1 MINKNIEEL
10 FKQALEGHEL
20 PYDASA
26 WKSLT
31 NKLDKNIPIQSPVKV
46 WRWVLGSVVL
56 ISITSLLL
64 WNNAKETG
72 IIKKNEIAEN
82 SSKNYKPTKIEKSTN
97 KKDITSQN
105 IQKNKKQALTI
116 CTFGEVIEM
125 PTIYTDYNEYENLHI
140 DEIKQADIFSTDEQ
154 IEPVPMQEND
164 LIVNSSIVYPTL
176 SFNCIGDKKALS
188 NKNAT
193 DLVLVTPSNQQLI
206 LPAKSE
212 TSVTIEEKGYYRIG
226 TMSSEG
232 IFNEHT
238 NQLVNESPTLDFSLE
253 DQNYINGLPTLPI
266 NVKSNETTI
275 AIYLNNKLVGS
286 NLKETEIYL
295 FKKGD
300 NQITVSCSNEFN
312 CKSSITKTVNTVEDY
327 NLLAVNAFDPF
338 SNDARKSTFM
348 PFALTQRKTPFNLII
363 IDPSDGGI
371 VFESSDASNAWDGYD
386 KRNGKMATANKAY
399 IWKVNIANPEY
410 KENTEYKGTIVR
422 L

>member
-1 MINKNIEEL
+1 MTNKNIEEL

-26 WKSLT
+26 WKGLT
-31 NKLDKNIPIQSPVKV
+31 NKLDKNIPAQSPVKV
-46 WRWVLGSVVL
+46 WRWVLGSLLL
-56 ISITSLLL
+56 ISITSLFL
-64 WNNAKETG
+64 WNNSKETSNT
-72 IIKKNEIAEN
+72 KKNEIGEN
-82 SSKNYKPTKIEKSTN
+82 SSKKNKPTKIELSNN
-97 KKDITSQN
+97 KKDITF
-105 IQKNKKQALTI
+105 QKNKKQ
-116 CTFGEVIEM
+116 EVAIIQENIFKM
-125 PTIYTDYNEYENLHI
+125 PTIDTEYNENENI
-140 DEIKQADIFSTDEQ
+140 IVEIKNADIFSTDEQ
-154 IEPVPMQEND
+154 IEPIPMQEND
-164 LIVNSSIVYPTL
+164 IAVNSSIVYPTL
-176 SFNCIGDKKALS
+176 AFNCIGDQKVLL

-193 DLVLVTPSNQQLI
+193 DLVLVTPSNLQLI
-206 LPAKSE
+206 IPAKSE
-212 TSVTIEEKGYYRIG
+212 TTVTIEEKGYYRIG
-226 TMSSEG
+226 KMSAEG

-238 NQLVNESPTLDFSLE
+238 NQLVNESPTLDFNVE
-253 DQNYINGLPTLPI
+253 DLNYINGLPTLPI

>member
-1 MINKNIEEL
+1 MTNKNIEEL

-26 WKSLT
+26 WKGLT
-31 NKLDKNIPIQSPVKV
+31 NKLDKNIPAQSPVKV
-46 WRWVLGSVVL
+46 WRWVLGSLVL

-64 WNNAKETG
+64 WNNSKETSNT
-72 IIKKNEIAEN
+72 KKNEIGEN
-82 SSKNYKPTKIEKSTN
+82 TSQKGKPTKIEKSTN
-97 KKDITSQN
+97 KQDII
-105 IQKNKKQALTI
+105 IQKDKKQAVAITQENVFEI
-116 CTFGEVIEM
+116 
-125 PTIYTDYNEYENLHI
+125 PTINSDFHENENLHV
-140 DEIKQADIFSTDEQ
+140 DEIQKEEIVSTDEQ
-154 IEPVPMQEND
+154 ENPVAKNEND
-164 LIVNSSIVYPTL
+164 MTINSSLVYPSL
-176 SFNCIGDKKALS
+176 AFNCIGDQKVLS

-206 LPAKSE
+206 IPAKSE

-226 TMSSEG
+226 KMSSEG

-238 NQLVNESPTLDFSLE
+238 NQLVNESPSLDFSIE
-253 DQNYINGLPTLPI
+253 DLNYLNGLPTLPI
-266 NVKSNETTI
+266 NIKSNETTI
-275 AIYLNNKLVGS
+275 AIYLNNKLVAS

-295 FKKGD
+295 FKKGA
-300 NQITVSCSNEFN
+300 NQVSISCSNEFN
-312 CKSSITKTVNTVEDY
+312 CKATITKTVNTFEDY

-348 PFALTQRKTPFNLII
+348 PFALTQRKTAFNLII

-386 KRNGKMATANKAY
+386 KRNGKMAAANKAF
-399 IWKVNIANPEY
+399 IWKVNIANPEH
-410 KENTEYKGTIVR
+410 KENIEYKGTIVR

>member
-1 MINKNIEEL
+1 MTNKNIEEL

-26 WKSLT
+26 WKGLT
-31 NKLDKNIPIQSPVKV
+31 NKLDKNIPAQSPVKV

-64 WNNAKETG
+64 WNNSKETSNT
-72 IIKKNEIAEN
+72 KKNEIGEN
-82 SSKNYKPTKIEKSTN
+82 TSQKGKPTKIEKSTN
-97 KKDITSQN
+97 KQDVTLI
-105 IQKNKKQALTI
+105 KKQAVAI
-116 CTFGEVIEM
+116 IQENVFEI
-125 PTIYTDYNEYENLHI
+125 PTINSDFYENENLNV
-140 DEIKQADIFSTDEQ
+140 DEIQKEEIISTVEQ
-154 IEPVPMQEND
+154 IESVQKHEND
-164 LIVNSSIVYPTL
+164 VAVNSSIVYPTL
-176 SFNCIGDKKALS
+176 SFNCIGDQKALS
-188 NKNAT
+188 NINAT

-206 LPAKSE
+206 LPAKS
-212 TSVTIEEKGYYRIG
+212 VTFVTTKEKGHYRIG
-226 TMSSEG
+226 TMSPEG

-238 NQLVNESPTLDFSLE
+238 NQLVNESPSLDVSLE
-253 DQNYINGLPTLPI
+253 DLNYLNGLPTLPI
-266 NVKSNETTI
+266 SIKSNETTL
-275 AIYLNNKLVGS
+275 AIYLNNKLVAS
-286 NLKETEIYL
+286 NIKETEIYL

-312 CKSSITKTVNTVEDY
+312 CKASITKTVNTVEDY

-348 PFALTQRKTPFNLII
+348 PFALTQRKTAFNLII

-386 KRNGKMATANKAY
+386 KRNGKMVTANKAY
-399 IWKVNIANPEY
+399 IWKVNIANPEH
-410 KENTEYKGTIVR
+410 KENIEYKGTIVR

>member
-1 MINKNIEEL
+1 MTNKNIEEL

-26 WKSLT
+26 WKGLT
-31 NKLDKNIPIQSPVKV
+31 NKLDKNIPAQSPVKV

-64 WNNAKETG
+64 WNNSKETSNT
-72 IIKKNEIAEN
+72 KKNEIGEN
-82 SSKNYKPTKIEKSTN
+82 TSKKGKPTKIEKSTN
-97 KKDITSQN
+97 KQDVT
-105 IQKNKKQALTI
+105 IQKNKKQAVAITQENVFEI
-116 CTFGEVIEM
+116 
-125 PTIYTDYNEYENLHI
+125 PTIDTDYNENENLHV
-140 DEIKQADIFSTDEQ
+140 DEIQKEEIVSTDER
-154 IEPVPMQEND
+154 IDPVQKHEND
-164 LIVNSSIVYPTL
+164 MPVNSSIVYPTL
-176 SFNCIGDKKALS
+176 SFNCIGDQKVLS

-193 DLVLVTPSNQQLI
+193 DLVLVTPSNLQLI
-206 LPAKSE
+206 IPAKSE

-226 TMSSEG
+226 KMSAEG

-238 NQLVNESPTLDFSLE
+238 NQLVNESPSLDFSVE
-253 DQNYINGLPTLPI
+253 DLNYLNGLPTLPI
-266 NVKSNETTI
+266 NIKSNETTI
-275 AIYLNNKLVGS
+275 AIYLNNKLVAS

-295 FKKGD
+295 FKKGA
-300 NQITVSCSNEFN
+300 NQVSISCSNEFN
-312 CKSSITKTVNTVEDY
+312 CKATITKTVNTVEDY

-348 PFALTQRKTPFNLII
+348 PFALTQRKTAFNLII

-386 KRNGKMATANKAY
+386 KRNGKMAAANKAY
-399 IWKVNIANPEY
+399 IWKVNIANPEH
-410 KENTEYKGTIVR
+410 KENIEYKGTIVR

>member
-1 MINKNIEEL
+1 MTNKNIEEL

-31 NKLDKNIPIQSPVKV
+31 NQLDKNIPAQSPVKV

-64 WNNAKETG
+64 WNNSKETSNT
-72 IIKKNEIAEN
+72 KKNEIGEN
-82 SSKNYKPTKIEKSTN
+82 TSQKGKPTKIEKSTN
-97 KKDITSQN
+97 KKSII
-105 IQKNKKQALTI
+105 IQKDKKQAVAITQENV
-116 CTFGEVIEM
+116 FEM
-125 PTIYTDYNEYENLHI
+125 PTINSDFHENENLNV
-140 DEIKQADIFSTDEQ
+140 DEIQKEEIISTDEQ
-154 IEPVPMQEND
+154 ENPVAKNEND
-164 LIVNSSIVYPTL
+164 VAVNSSIVYPTL
-176 SFNCIGDKKALS
+176 AFNCIGDQKVLS

-193 DLVLVTPSNQQLI
+193 DLVLVTPSNLQLI
-206 LPAKSE
+206 IPAKSE

-226 TMSSEG
+226 KMSSEG

-253 DQNYINGLPTLPI
+253 DLNYINGLPTLPI

-275 AIYLNNKLVGS
+275 AIYLNNKLVGL

-312 CKSSITKTVNTVEDY
+312 CKASITKTVNTVEDY

-348 PFALTQRKTPFNLII
+348 PFALTQRKTAFNLII

-386 KRNGKMATANKAY
+386 KRNGKMAAANKAY
-399 IWKVNIANPEY
+399 IWKVNIANPEH
-410 KENTEYKGTIVR
+410 KENIEYKGTIVR

>member
-1 MINKNIEEL
+1 MTNKNIEEL

-26 WKSLT
+26 WKGLT
-31 NKLDKNIPIQSPVKV
+31 NKLDKNIPAQSPVKV
-46 WRWVLGSVVL
+46 WRWVLGSLLL
-56 ISITSLLL
+56 ISITSLFL
-64 WNNAKETG
+64 WNNSKETSNT
-72 IIKKNEIAEN
+72 KKNEIGEN
-82 SSKNYKPTKIEKSTN
+82 SSKKNKPTKIELSNN
-97 KKDITSQN
+97 KKDITF
-105 IQKNKKQALTI
+105 QKNKKQ
-116 CTFGEVIEM
+116 EVAIIQENIFKM
-125 PTIYTDYNEYENLHI
+125 PTIDTEYNENENI
-140 DEIKQADIFSTDEQ
+140 IVEIKNADIFSTDEQ
-154 IEPVPMQEND
+154 IEPIPMQEND
-164 LIVNSSIVYPTL
+164 IAVNSSIVYPTL
-176 SFNCIGDKKALS
+176 AFNCIGDQKVLL

-193 DLVLVTPSNQQLI
+193 DLVLVTPSNLQLI
-206 LPAKSE
+206 IPAKSE
-212 TSVTIEEKGYYRIG
+212 TTVTIEEKGYYRIG
-226 TMSSEG
+226 KMSAEG

-238 NQLVNESPTLDFSLE
+238 NQLVNESPTLDFNVE
-253 DQNYINGLPTLPI
+253 DLNYINGLPTLPI

-300 NQITVSCSNEFN
+300 NQITVYSSNEFN

>member
-1 MINKNIEEL
+1 MTNKNIEEL
-10 FKQALEGHEL
+10 FKQALDGHEL

-26 WKSLT
+26 WKGLT
-31 NKLDKNIPIQSPVKV
+31 NKLDKNIPAQSPVKV

-64 WNNAKETG
+64 WNNSKETSNT
-72 IIKKNEIAEN
+72 KKNEIGEN
-82 SSKNYKPTKIEKSTN
+82 TSQKGKPTKIEKSTN
-97 KKDITSQN
+97 KKSII
-105 IQKNKKQALTI
+105 IQKDKKQTVAITQENVFEI
-116 CTFGEVIEM
+116 
-125 PTIYTDYNEYENLHI
+125 PTINSDFHENENLNV
-140 DEIKQADIFSTDEQ
+140 DEIQKEEIISTDEQ
-154 IEPVPMQEND
+154 ENPVAKNEND
-164 LIVNSSIVYPTL
+164 VAVNSSIVYPTL
-176 SFNCIGDKKALS
+176 AFNCIGDQKVLS

-193 DLVLVTPSNQQLI
+193 DLVLVTPSNLQLI
-206 LPAKSE
+206 IPAKSE

-226 TMSSEG
+226 KMSSEG
-232 IFNEHT
+232 IFIEHT

-253 DQNYINGLPTLPI
+253 DLNYINGLPTLPI

-312 CKSSITKTVNTVEDY
+312 CKASITKTVNTVEDY

-348 PFALTQRKTPFNLII
+348 PFALTQRKSHL
-363 IDPSDGGI
+363 
-371 VFESSDASNAWDGYD
+371 V
-386 KRNGKMATANKAY
+386 
-399 IWKVNIANPEY
+399 
-410 KENTEYKGTIVR
+410 
-422 L
+422 

>member
-10 FKQALEGHEL
+10 FKQALDGHEL

-31 NKLDKNIPIQSPVKV
+31 NKLDKNIPVQSPVKV
-46 WRWVLGSVVL
+46 WRWVFGSVVL

-64 WNNAKETG
+64 WNNLKETT
-72 IIKKNEIAEN
+72 N
-82 SSKNYKPTKIEKSTN
+82 SKNKEIGKNTSQKNKPTKIDKATDKQN
-97 KKDITSQN
+97 LISQ
-105 IQKNKKQALTI
+105 QVKKQTVAFILEKVTEI
-116 CTFGEVIEM
+116 
-125 PTIYTDYNEYENLHI
+125 PTIDTDYNEYENLHI

-206 LPAKSE
+206 LPAKSV
-212 TSVTIEEKGYYRIG
+212 TFVTIEEKGYYRIG

-238 NQLVNESPTLDFSLE
+238 TQLVNESPSLDFNVE
-253 DQNYINGLPTLPI
+253 DLNYINGLPTLPI